1 MGCLFFIQLFEF
13 YCVYNHKLLVLY
25 CRQGDLCSMSI
36 QTHFDKFN
44 KKIYLTSHS
53 EGYKKAKE
61 KDKSIFEEIK
71 SAFKEAGHPV
81 IESFM
86 QGSFA
91 VNTAINSLDG
101 DFDIDRAIV
110 IDAEKAPEDPVAP
123 KRVIKE
129 VLDKRNFKDPRI
141 KKPCVTA
148 DYKSTNLHID
158 YTVYQKETSFFG
170 DDTYY
175 LAVGKNGSSDE
186 HKEWSEADQKGLIE
200 WIDSVDDFVFGAT
213 VKRKQLK
220 RLIRYIKRWRDV
232 NFNSDGV
239 RKKIFSIGLTIML
252 KEQYSP
258 NPLSDEVDD
267 DLQAL
272 KSTVDAILEADYIS
286 APWGTEDYRV
296 YVRLPK
302 KPNRDIFQHKVEGG
316 HADGSDL
323 NVGAQLR
330 NKLLKLQEEL
340 QKASDETDEVKQ
352 CEILNKLFGDDF
364 KVPKK
369 EKQSSKAASS
379 ITAAGVAPLSTAGAS
394 GTSQGA

>member
-1 MGCLFFIQLFEF
+1 MP
-13 YCVYNHKLLVLY
+13 
-25 CRQGDLCSMSI
+25 I

-61 KDKSIFEEIK
+61 KDKSIYDEIK
-71 SAFKEAGHPV
+71 IAFKEEGYPV
-81 IESFM
+81 VDSFM

-110 IDAEKAPEDPVAP
+110 IDAEKAPDDPVAP
-123 KRVIKE
+123 KRIIKK

-158 YTVYQKETSFFG
+158 YTVYKKEATFFG
-170 DDTYY
+170 HDTYY

-200 WIDSVDDFVFGAT
+200 WIDSVDEFASGAT
-213 VKRKQLK
+213 AKRKQLK

-232 NFNSDGV
+232 NFTSEEV

-252 KEQYSP
+252 KKQY
-258 NPLSDEVDD
+258 NPSLLSSEVDD

-272 KSTVDAILEADYIS
+272 KSTVDGILDADYIS
-286 APWGTEDYRV
+286 APWGTDDYRV

-302 KPNRDIFQHKVEGG
+302 TPKRDVFQHKVEGG
-316 HADGSDL
+316 YADGSDL
-323 NVGAQLR
+323 NIGTQLR
-330 NKLLKLQEEL
+330 NKLIKLQEEL
-340 QKASDETDEVKQ
+340 QKALDEADEVKQ
-352 CEILNKLFGDDF
+352 CEILNKLLGDDF
-364 KVPKK
+364 EVPKRRA
-369 EKQSSKAASS
+369 QSSSKGSSSFKSAGGAS
-379 ITAAGVAPLSTAGAS
+379 LSTAGAS

>member
-1 MGCLFFIQLFEF
+1 
-13 YCVYNHKLLVLY
+13 
-25 CRQGDLCSMSI
+25 MSI
-36 QTHFDKFN
+36 QTHFNKFN

-71 SAFKEAGHPV
+71 SAFKDAGYPV
-81 IESFM
+81 VDSFM

-110 IDAEKAPEDPVAP
+110 IDAEKAPEDPVVP
-123 KRVIKE
+123 KKVIKE

-148 DYKSTNLHID
+148 DYKSINLHID
-158 YTVYQKETSFFG
+158 YTVYKKETSFFG
-170 DDTYY
+170 NDTYY
-175 LAVGKNGSSDE
+175 LAVGKNGSSNE

-200 WIDSVDDFVFGAT
+200 WVDSIDDFVFGSIA
-213 VKRKQLK
+213 KRKQLK

-232 NFNSDGV
+232 SFSSEGV
-239 RKKIFSIGLTIML
+239 RKKVFSIGLTIMM

-258 NPLSDEVDD
+258 NLLSADVED
-267 DLQAL
+267 DLLAL
-272 KSTVDAILEADYIS
+272 KSAVDAILDADYIS
-286 APWGTEDYRV
+286 APWGTDDYRV

-302 KPNRDIFQHKVEGG
+302 VPKRDVFQHKVEGG
-316 HADGSDL
+316 YADGSDL
-323 NVGAQLR
+323 NVGTQLR

-340 QKASDETDEVKQ
+340 KNALNEKDERKQ
-352 CEILNKLFGDDF
+352 CEILNRVFGNDF
-364 KVPKK
+364 EVPKQ
-369 EKQSSKAASS
+369 EKPASS
-379 ITAAGVAPLSTAGAS
+379 PAVSTLLTAGIAPLSTAGAS

>member
-1 MGCLFFIQLFEF
+1 MT
-13 YCVYNHKLLVLY
+13 
-25 CRQGDLCSMSI
+25 I

-71 SAFKEAGHPV
+71 SAFKEAGYPV
-81 IESFM
+81 IDSFM

-91 VNTAINSLDG
+91 VNTAINSQDG

-123 KRVIKE
+123 KKVIKE

-148 DYKSTNLHID
+148 DYKSINLHID
-158 YTVYQKETSFFG
+158 YTVYKKETSFFG

-213 VKRKQLK
+213 AKRKQLK

-232 NFNSDGV
+232 NFNSEEV
-239 RKKIFSIGLTIML
+239 RKKVFSIGLTVML
-252 KEQYSP
+252 KKQYTP
-258 NPLSDEVDD
+258 NPLSAVVDD

-272 KSTVDAILEADYIS
+272 KSTVDAILDADYIS
-286 APWGTEDYRV
+286 APWGTDDYRV

-302 KPNRDIFQHKVEGG
+302 MPKRDIFQHKVEGG
-316 HADGSDL
+316 HADGSDI
-323 NVGAQLR
+323 NVGTQLR

-340 QKASDETDEVKQ
+340 QKALDETDEVTQ

-364 KVPKK
+364 EVPKQ
-369 EKQSSKAASS
+369 EKQSSSKAASS
-379 ITAAGVAPLSTAGAS
+379 FMAKGGAPFSTAGAS